1 MADRS
6 TSISP
11 VLARQLRVAARAV
24 ARAGLVHA
32 YGHCSIRIDVRQFI
46 VSPPKPLGLVVANDA
61 PVIVPIQGALP
72 ADALPEVRA
81 HQCIYQRRPDVQ
93 AVVRFQSPR
102 VMTLST
108 LGRTPQAR
116 HGFGAYFAP
125 HAPLYDNPRLVRDDA
140 SAAAVAEMLGA
151 GRAVVMR
158 GNGAIAVGTSIEEAV
173 AMAWYLEDAA
183 RVELEVLSTGL
194 EGPTFTPEEAR
205 DRAVTAGR
213 LIERMWDWL
222 TAGDP
227 ESHAI
232 ETENPIKLRAHANE
246 REVFHE

>member
-1 MADRS
+1 M
-6 TSISP
+6 
-11 VLARQLRVAARAV
+11 LARKLRVAARAL

-32 YGHCSIRIDVRQFI
+32 YGHCSIRIDAQRFI
-46 VSPPKPLGLVVANDA
+46 VSPPKPLGLVAANDA
-61 PVIVPIQGALP
+61 PVIVPVQGTLP
-72 ADALPEVRA
+72 PGALPEVLA
-81 HQCIYQRRPDVQ
+81 HQRIYDRRADVQ

-102 VMTLST
+102 LMTLST

-125 HAPLYDNPRLVRDDA
+125 HAPLYDNPRLVRDDP
-140 SAAAVAEMLGA
+140 SAASVAELLGA
-151 GRAVVMR
+151 ARAVVMR

-173 AMAWYLEDAA
+173 VMAWYLEDAA
-183 RVELEVLSTGL
+183 RVEIEVLSTDVTGL
-194 EGPTFTPEEAR
+194 TLTPSEAQ

-227 ESHAI
+227 ESHAVDA
-232 ETENPIKLRAHANE
+232 EDATQLQPYAGKRG
-246 REVFHE
+246 VP